1 MTVLLR
7 AFQTNG
13 IAYLLKPFTYEAF
26 DQTFTKYKTL
36 RTTFAAPANEPTATT
51 PVSLSSDV
59 LMQLRLALQENK
71 TAFRQRFTVRLR
83 NGIYLLAVD
92 DIAHLQADEGVV
104 FPFDTARQRYPL
116 NGSLTKIETQLD
128 PARFF
133 RLNRSDVV
141 NLHHIERLEPYVN
154 DRLAVRLT
162 GRAEPLIA
170 SVPRTPELRRWIEG

>member
-1 MTVLLR
+1 
-7 AFQTNG
+7 
-13 IAYLLKPFTYEAF
+13 
-26 DQTFTKYKTL
+26 
-36 RTTFAAPANEPTATT
+36 
-51 PVSLSSDV
+51 
-59 LMQLRLALQENK
+59 MQLRLALQENK

-104 FPFDTARQRYPL
+104 FPFDTAGQRYPL
-116 NGSLTKIETQLD
+116 SGSLTEIETQLD

-170 SVPRTPELRRWIEG
+170 SVP